1 MSLRSNR
8 GFTLMELLIVLFLV
22 ALLASLVGPAVTSGI
37 QRARESALRED
48 LRVLRKAIDDFYGDT
63 GSYPSDLEA
72 LVNKRYLRTVPVDP
86 VTERH
91 DSWTFDLDD
100 SKDHDVGKTA
110 GIRDVHSGAD
120 GTGRSGTA
128 YKDW

>member
-1 MSLRSNR
+1 MRLRSNS
-8 GFTLMELLIVLFLV
+8 GFTLMELLIVMFLV

-37 QRARESALRED
+37 QHARESALRED
-48 LRVLRKAIDDFYGDT
+48 LRVLRKAVDDYYADT
-63 GSYPSDLEA
+63 GAYPSDLQA
-72 LVNKRYLRTVPVDP
+72 LVSKRYLRNVPVDP
-86 VTERH
+86 LTERH

-100 SKDHDVGKTA
+100 SKDHEAGKTA

-120 GTGRSGTA
+120 GTGRDGTA